1 LISREAFE
9 ADLGPAARPERGG
22 ELLIALTGEGVLVTF
37 FTSLSGDGVAATL
50 RGLFEDLAMDFAGD
64 AGDLGGEGGGGG
76 RAAERLLL
84 ELTDESLLADAAA
97 ALRGGM
103 AKIVN
108 QGQGSEYVG
117 RNKQRLNV
125 NDAAAVSSS
134 PRDVFMI
141 RTILALQRPTS
152 RGRSRLRGGAHGHA
166 VITKIEKSLSDE
178 LSLPL
183 PKLGPQAT
191 N

>member
-1 LISREAFE
+1 
-9 ADLGPAARPERGG
+9 
-22 ELLIALTGEGVLVTF
+22 
-37 FTSLSGDGVAATL
+37 
-50 RGLFEDLAMDFAGD
+50 MDFAGD

-108 QGQGSEYVG
+108 QGQGSDYVG

-125 NDAAAVSSS
+125 NGAAAVPSS
-134 PRDVFMI
+134 PRDVFVI

-152 RGRSRLRGGAHGHA
+152 RGRSRLRGGAHTGMRSSSR
-166 VITKIEKSLSDE
+166 TKLKNRNPSETLSPP
-178 LSLPL
+178 SKTW
-183 PKLGPQAT
+183 PKG
-191 N
+191 ND